1 MSKNLDIDSMI
12 EKYLLATIEATG
24 KLYQSS
30 LYGHL
35 LVVVYS
41 AIDTVGLLDAPSNQ
55 TTASGQSF
63 KDWVK
68 KYLLIYPDIE
78 FNEIDLWGARCA
90 VLHTFTSQS
99 DLSQSGKAKELM
111 YFGGDKNTE
120 AAKTF
125 DTEIRAMQGG
135 NYLPVHFETLYLA
148 FIKALGIFAT
158 DLAAR
163 CKSDKAVSKRLS
175 NVLQTFQI

>member
-1 MSKNLDIDSMI
+1 MSKNLDIDGMI
-12 EKYLLATIEATG
+12 EKYLLATIQATG
-24 KLYQSS
+24 KLYELG

-41 AIDTVGLLDAPSNQ
+41 AIDTVGLLDAPSSQ

-63 KDWVK
+63 KNWVK
-68 KYLLIYPDIE
+68 KYLLTYPGIE
-78 FNEIDLWGARCA
+78 FNEVDLWGARCA

-99 DLSQSGKAKELM
+99 ELSQSGKAKELM
-111 YFGGDKNTE
+111 YFGGEKNSD
-120 AAKTF
+120 AAKKF
-125 DTEIRAMQGG
+125 DVEIRAMPGG

-148 FIKALGIFAT
+148 FIKAVGIFST
-158 DLAAR
+158 DLTAR
-163 CKSDKAVSKRLS
+163 CRSDKAVSDRLS